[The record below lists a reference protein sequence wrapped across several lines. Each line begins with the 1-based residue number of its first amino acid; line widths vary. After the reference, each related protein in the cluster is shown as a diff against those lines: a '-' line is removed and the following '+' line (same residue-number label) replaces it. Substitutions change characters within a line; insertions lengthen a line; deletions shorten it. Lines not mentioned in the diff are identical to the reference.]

1 MAEAKPQD
9 STITTYSAFWPYYLR
24 EHSKPATRAGIT
36 WGYGPAWFSHFRI
49 EQNKPAT
56 FKYPFW
62 SLFSDLRMTFLWVT
76 GQLERHL
83 AAAGVKHHSAQY
95 RQHVQ

>member
-1 MAEAKPQD
+1 
-9 STITTYSAFWPYYLR
+9 
-24 EHSKPATRAGIT
+24 
-36 WGYGPAWFSHFRI
+36 
-49 EQNKPAT
+49 
-56 FKYPFW
+56 
-62 SLFSDLRMTFLWVT
+62 LRMTFLWVT